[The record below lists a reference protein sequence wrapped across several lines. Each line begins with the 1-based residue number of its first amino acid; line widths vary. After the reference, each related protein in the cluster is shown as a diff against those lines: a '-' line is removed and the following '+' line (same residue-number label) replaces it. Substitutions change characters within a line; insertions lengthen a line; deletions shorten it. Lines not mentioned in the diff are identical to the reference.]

1 MITRLFQFSLA
12 AFAVIGFLFAG
23 RTVFAATITWDGGG
37 ADNNWFT
44 DANWSGDRAPGGG
57 EDVVFDGTS
66 AKNSVMNIAGL
77 TLQSFNASSTYT
89 GTLSIANGNTL
100 SVTGNWTYGAANFDA
115 GTSTLKFTSNVSA
128 IFTPGSVNYYNLEI
142 AFSESATIAFT
153 VSGTATT
160 TNDLVISQGL
170 NGSGINTGTINVG
183 GNVSV
188 SDADFGTNAS
198 SFHTATINLNGSGNQ
213 TISSNGGALP
223 NVAVNKSSG
232 TLFLQ
237 GTIPVDRNWTYTAGT
252 LDAGTS
258 TLKFL
263 NRSAITFTPGS
274 VNYYNIEIAANSS
287 VTNSDI
293 TISGTATTTN
303 NLVISDGD
311 ASSDIKTGT
320 INVGGSVTITDSD
333 YGTSNI
339 GTATINLN
347 GSGNQTIFSSNGG
360 ALPNI
365 TINKA
370 SGTLL
375 LNGSVIVGGN
385 WTYTAGTLDAGTS
398 TLKFLNRSAITF
410 TPGSVNYYN
419 IDISSQGCCTN
430 ADITISGTATTT
442 NDLIINGGDG
452 SHDMKSGTVN
462 VGGAVNVTSS
472 NYDSSSAGTATINL
486 NGSGSQTVSS
496 SGGFLPNVTVNK
508 SSGIASVDSNVTI
521 TGTLGVTSGELRHNA
536 YTLQIN
542 GAATISS
549 GGTLSDYAT
558 ASSTIKFGSTITNN
572 GALVLDGGGT
582 GCGNFDYVLLR
593 STTDGT
599 QRSWSGTGTF
609 SVQDADIK
617 DQGGALNIA
626 VRSGTNSGNNAA
638 QGWSFNSNCLPS
650 ASFDNDFSSWSSGN
664 ITANY
669 KLIDPNSDTNNISQ
683 MANSG
688 IEYSADG
695 TTWSDATQGTGGDG
709 MTGLSSS
716 ASPGTSHSFVWNSST
731 DLSGVEDSTVYLRVR
746 PNDGSENAS
755 AWATSSAFAVDN
767 LAPSSVGAPT
777 LSGLTSSSVTINK
790 PTTVTESGSGLYQW
804 QARRGGATALGLNAT
819 TTGSVTDSSRTSN
832 TQYSYDAQFTDYQNN
847 ASSYGTA
854 ASAYT
859 LAPTPT
865 NLSASSVA
873 RTSMTLA
880 VDSLT
885 NDTIGSSG
893 YYFVN
898 TTASTTSGWI
908 QTNSWADSGLTCNV
922 SYSYTVRYRNS
933 DGTPTSEISL
943 TQATSACPSETAAR
957 TSYAISPPRI
967 YDAPKTEKTFPISA
981 PVVSRD
987 ETEQIAKLR
996 TQIRLLQ
1003 TRLLELYRLLI
1014 QALLEQV
1021 KTKKGGLQT

>member
-1 MITRLFQFSLA
+1 MITRLFQFSLV
-12 AFAVIGFLFAG
+12 AFAVTGFLFAG
-23 RTVFAATITWDGGG
+23 RTVFAATRTWDGGG
-37 ADNNWFT
+37 ADNNWST
-44 DANWSGDRAPGGG
+44 AANWSGDATPTSAD
-57 EDVVFDGTS
+57 DVVFDGTS

-115 GTSTLKFTSNVSA
+115 GTSTLK
-128 IFTPGSVNYYNLEI
+128 L
-142 AFSESATIAFT
+142 
-153 VSGTATT
+153 SGG
-160 TNDLVISQGL
+160 D
-170 NGSGINTGTINVG
+170 
-183 GNVSV
+183 
-188 SDADFGTNAS
+188 
-198 SFHTATINLNGSGNQ
+198 
-213 TISSNGGALP
+213 
-223 NVAVNKSSG
+223 
-232 TLFLQ
+232 
-237 GTIPVDRNWTYTAGT
+237 
-252 LDAGTS
+252 
-258 TLKFL
+258 
-263 NRSAITFTPGS
+263 ITFTPGS
-274 VNYYNIEIAANSS
+274 VSYYNIEISQGTCCGNDVA
-287 VTNSDI
+287 
-293 TISGTATTTN
+293 ISGTATTTN
-303 NLVISDGD
+303 NLVISNGN
-311 ASSDIKTGT
+311 SGTTINTGT
-320 INVGGSVTITDSD
+320 INVGGNISVTDSD
-333 YGTSNI
+333 FG
-339 GTATINLN
+339 GGDATFKLN
-347 GSGNQTIFSSNGG
+347 GSGSQTISSSGG
-360 ALPNI
+360 LLPNV
-365 TINKA
+365 TVNKSA
-370 SGTLL
+370 GILYLQGT
-375 LNGSVIVGGN
+375 VPVVGN
-385 WTYTAGTLDAGTS
+385 WIFTAGTLDAGTS
-398 TLKFLNRSAITF
+398 TLKLSGGDTTF
-410 TPGSVNYYN
+410 TLGSVSYYN
-419 IDISSQGCCTN
+419 IEINLSECCGGDLLMSGTATTTNNLTFSSGAASGYLNGGTINVMGNITMSDSDFATGGDPSSNTMIINVDGTGSQTFSASGGGYFPTVTVNKSAGTLYLQGTINVMRNWTFTSGTLDAGTSTLKFVGNSDSTLTGGSVSYYNIESAKDGCC
-430 ADITISGTATTT
+430 DSYDLIISGTATTT
-442 NDLIINGGDG
+442 NNFIVSVGRNDAGIN
-452 SHDMKSGTVN
+452 SGTLN
-462 VGGAVNVTSS
+462 VGGNVSVT
-472 NYDSSSAGTATINL
+472 DTDIGGGTATINL